1 MVAIAILG
9 EPIGSTILAYFILDE
24 RLTLWKAIGGVLIFA
39 GIVIALRRAAE
50 EEGSTEAIG
59 ER

>member
-1 MVAIAILG
+1 MV
-9 EPIGSTILAYFILDE
+9 
-24 RLTLWKAIGGVLIFA
+24 GGVLIFA

-50 EEGSTEAIG
+50 GEVSTEAIG